1 MPDAVYPIR
10 PDPQIGDV
18 ISAWSNQTAH
28 GARPL
33 PAKQRALARIGL
45 VLIAA
50 LLAFLGGMVV
60 MEGARALL
68 DVHLDPTLV
77 YPAVGV
83 VSLVALVLVSRPR
96 PSVSYVGKDGV
107 QENVALPLR
116 KKDAVMRW
124 ADAEALFVRE
134 REESGSG
141 GAYQGTSYAVT
152 FRDREGRVLFDITG
166 LRHDRGMW
174 AHESEHWDFA
184 KAVIERWSAM
194 RWERAEREKRDT
206 GLATFRAGDK
216 RLRVG
221 EQRLLLDDEE
231 LTPASVARI
240 ALGDGV
246 LSIHRKGAVE
256 GIFRSKGIDR
266 FQVADVADFDVV
278 LRALERWGRFSISAG

>member
-1 MPDAVYPIR
+1 
-10 PDPQIGDV
+10 
-18 ISAWSNQTAH
+18 
-28 GARPL
+28 
-33 PAKQRALARIGL
+33 
-45 VLIAA
+45 
-50 LLAFLGGMVV
+50 
-60 MEGARALL
+60 
-68 DVHLDPTLV
+68 
-77 YPAVGV
+77 
-83 VSLVALVLVSRPR
+83 
-96 PSVSYVGKDGV
+96 
-107 QENVALPLR
+107 
-116 KKDAVMRW
+116 
-124 ADAEALFVRE
+124 
-134 REESGSG
+134 
-141 GAYQGTSYAVT
+141 
-152 FRDREGRVLFDITG
+152 
-166 LRHDRGMW
+166 
-174 AHESEHWDFA
+174 
-184 KAVIERWSAM
+184 M